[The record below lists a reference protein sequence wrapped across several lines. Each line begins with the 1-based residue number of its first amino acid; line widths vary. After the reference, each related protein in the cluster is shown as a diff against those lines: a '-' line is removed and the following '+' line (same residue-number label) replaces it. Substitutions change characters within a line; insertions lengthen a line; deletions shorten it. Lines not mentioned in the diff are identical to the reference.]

1 MLKFKSCL
9 KHVKTCWNSYYM
21 ASFLFT
27 ITRLVEEYITICSLT
42 WLLAPHFLPHFLPI
56 AIRSMP
62 LFCISKFC
70 SYAELQRIFKIM
82 LPINLKGLHLMRTIS
97 QSLTQRTLVIH
108 WKCSIEVYNSFHSTN
123 QMAPFNKL
131 AYAMWP
137 AAGCKVPTCNLS
149 TFDVTTCNM
158 AITVAGYDSSV
169 QPIRLFRSFN
179 SPRQCYRICNMWW
192 LQGPHL

>member
-1 MLKFKSCL
+1 MLKFIL
-9 KHVKTCWNSYYM
+9 YGFFFVYHNSFSWRIYYDM
-21 ASFLFT
+21 FSYMVISTAFPTSFPTNRYQINASFLYFE
-27 ITRLVEEYITICSLT
+27 RD
-42 WLLAPHFLPHFLPI
+42 
-56 AIRSMP
+56 
-62 LFCISKFC
+62 

-123 QMAPFNKL
+123 QIAPFNKL